1 MADNY
6 QFKTDTKSAASKPG
20 ENVNDVLS
28 DINRSIGEKKVASVA
43 KRAKLPYVDIRNT
56 LISANLVQKIDTD
69 LVEKSLALPFFQVGK
84 KMRIA
89 IADPKKSETV
99 AYLQTLRAGL
109 YQVRLSLASREGIL
123 AKIEQIKAMQPRK
136 DEELKNEGAEL
147 NLKTYEEEIV
157 NLEHLEKEIHEI
169 SARRALNQIF
179 VGALRTTASD
189 VHFQPE
195 EGELI
200 VRFRIDGI
208 LQKIL
213 SFDPQKGKEITDQ
226 LKYESKLHLNVTN
239 VPQDGRTSFLANDRK
254 VNVRVATLPTEFGES
269 IVCRILDSGRST
281 RSFEELG
288 FRNITLQNLENA
300 LNSREGMILVTGPT
314 GSGKT
319 TTLYTLLSRF
329 NSPER
334 KIATLENPVEY
345 QIKNIVQSQVADEQD
360 YTFTNGLRAL
370 LRQDP
375 DILMV
380 GEIRDETT
388 AETAAQAAMTG
399 HVVLST
405 LHTNSAVETI
415 PRLVNLGV
423 RPFMLVASL
432 NLVIAQRL
440 VRQVCTQCGKKVK
453 PSAKQLTAIDAQ
465 LAEIRQHNPDIKTKP
480 PEFLW
485 ETHGC
490 PACNNTGYRGQL
502 VIAESF
508 HFVPELGDLI
518 AKPDAS
524 TAKITQYLRSQ
535 QGLIS
540 FVEDGILKVCAE
552 LTTLDEIARVTGV
565 SLTK

>member
-6 QFKTDTKSAASKPG
+6 QLKTDTKSAALKPD
-20 ENVNDVLS
+20 ENVGDVLS
-28 DINRSIGEKKVASVA
+28 DINRGIGEKKVAAMA
-43 KRAKLPYVDIRNT
+43 KQTKRQYVDIRNT
-56 LISANLVQKIDTD
+56 PISASLIQKIDTD
-69 LVEKSLALPFFQVGK
+69 SAKCSLALPFFQLGK

-89 IADPKKSETV
+89 VADPQKPETA
-99 AYLQTLRAGL
+99 AYLQTLRDGL
-109 YQVRLSLASREGIL
+109 HQVQLNLASREGIL

-136 DEELKNEGAEL
+136 DEEFENKDAEL
-147 NLKTYEEEIV
+147 NLKTYEEEVV
-157 NLEHLEKEIHEI
+157 NLERLEKEINEI
-169 SARRALNQIF
+169 SAKQALNQIF

-195 EGELI
+195 ESELI
-200 VRFRIDGI
+200 VRFRIDGV

-213 SFDPQKGKEITDQ
+213 SFDPQKGKEIANQ
-226 LKYESKLHLNVTN
+226 LKYESKLRLNVTN
-239 VPQDGRTSFLANDRK
+239 IPQDGRTSFLANDRK
-254 VNVRVATLPTEFGES
+254 VDVRVATLPTEFGES
-269 IVCRILDSGRST
+269 IVCRILDSGKSV
-281 RSFEELG
+281 RSFEKLG
-288 FRNITLQNLENA
+288 FGNTTLQNLENA

-345 QIKNIVQSQVADEQD
+345 QLKRIVQSQVSEEQD
-360 YTFTNGLRAL
+360 YTFANGLRAL

-380 GEIRDETT
+380 GEIRDEAT

-405 LHTNSAVETI
+405 LHTNSSVETI
-415 PRLVNLGV
+415 PRLINLGM

-432 NLVIAQRL
+432 NLVVAQRL
-440 VRQVCTQCGKKVK
+440 VRRVCEQCGKKIK
-453 PSAKQLTAIDAQ
+453 PGAAQIAAIDAQ
-465 LAEIRQHNPDIKTKP
+465 LAEIKSHNPDTKAQP

-508 HFVPELGDLI
+508 HFSPELGDLI
-518 AKPDAS
+518 AKPNAS
-524 TAKITQYLRSQ
+524 TAKITQYLREK

-540 FVEDGILKVCAE
+540 FVEDGILKVCAG

-565 SLTK
+565 ALIK